1 MALQQ
6 GLVNELNSIIFSS
19 KKISSFFSLY
29 VNFGFG
35 NLNIFLN
42 IEGANETG
50 EPLCSGIV
58 DKFINTPCDNIFALE
73 NLRNTTNESYP

>member
-19 KKISSFFSLY
+19 KKISSFFSF
-29 VNFGFG
+29 VNFGSG
-35 NLNIFLN
+35 NFNIILN

-73 NLRNTTNESYP
+73 NLRNATNESYP